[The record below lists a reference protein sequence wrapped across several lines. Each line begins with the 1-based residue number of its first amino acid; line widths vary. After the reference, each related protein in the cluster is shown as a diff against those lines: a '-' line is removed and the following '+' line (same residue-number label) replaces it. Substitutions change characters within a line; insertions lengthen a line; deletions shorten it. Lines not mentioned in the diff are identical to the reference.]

1 MSEFAAKCVDLS
13 VGYRRIICGGVSFE
27 LPQGKSMLIGGL
39 NGAGKSTLLKTLFA
53 LMPKLGGSAEV
64 AGVDLI
70 RASPERLMR
79 ANCRFLGQGVR
90 SFDHLSM
97 RQNREVLKVLYD
109 FSPGSKIPEAF
120 ASLGSS
126 KQVGDLSVGLRR
138 LASMLMLMA
147 GTPRLYLLDEPV
159 AGVDALHE
167 DLILQWISME
177 QQKGASFIIVEQR
190 FRRLL
195 PVCHLALVLRSGK
208 IAFCGNSSELSSDS
222 RIAEFFI

>member
-13 VGYRRIICGGVSFE
+13 VGYRRTICSGASFE
-27 LPQGKSMLIGGL
+27 LPQGQSMLVGGL

-53 LMPKLGGSAEV
+53 LIPKLGGDAEI
-64 AGVDLI
+64 AGVNLMK
-70 RASPERLMR
+70 ASPERLMR

-90 SFDHLSM
+90 SFDYLSM

-109 FSPGSKIPEAF
+109 FSPGSEVPEAF
-120 ASLGSS
+120 GKLGSS
-126 KQVGDLSVGLRR
+126 KHLSDLSVGLRR
-138 LASMLMLMA
+138 LASMLMLTA
-147 GTPRLYLLDEPV
+147 GSPRLYLLDEPV
-159 AGVDALHE
+159 AGIDALHE
-167 DLILQWISME
+167 DFILEWIRAE

-208 IAFCGNSSELSSDS
+208 IAFCGSSSELSSDS
-222 RIAEFFI
+222 KIADFFI

>member
-13 VGYRRIICGGVSFE
+13 VGYRRVICSGVSFE
-27 LPQGKSMLIGGL
+27 LPQGQSLLIGGL
-39 NGAGKSTLLKTLFA
+39 NGAGKSTLLRTLFA
-53 LMPKLGGSAEV
+53 LIPKMGGSAEI
-64 AGVDLI
+64 AGVNLI
-70 RASPERLMR
+70 NASPERLMR

-97 RQNREVLKVLYD
+97 RQNREVLKVLYN
-109 FSPGSKIPEAF
+109 FSPGSEVPEALG
-120 ASLGSS
+120 SLGSS
-126 KQVGDLSVGLRR
+126 KAVGDLSVGLRR
-138 LASMLMLMA
+138 LASILMLA
-147 GTPRLYLLDEPV
+147 SGSPRVYLLDEPI
-159 AGVDALHE
+159 AGIDALHE
-167 DLILQWISME
+167 DYILEWIGIE

-222 RIAEFFI
+222 RIAELLI